1 MTMLKLESDA
11 NDFHT
16 YGNRSSDTCHWKCGD
31 DCAKP
36 APNASA
42 NEYFHDIIQSS
53 VDRRSF
59 LKGSLASVM
68 VMGGL
73 SASAVAA
80 VNDGI
85 NFTPIKLNT
94 DDKITLANGYSH
106 NVVIRWGDPIARG
119 ARRFDVN
126 NWDAAS
132 QEASF
137 GYNVDYIS
145 WLPLPGYGSKTS
157 MRALLWANHEYTNP
171 ELMFPNYQRG
181 KPTKAQV
188 DIELAAHG
196 GTIVEVSRNR
206 DGEIEY
212 LPVSRFNRRITATT
226 PMDVTGPAAGHPLL
240 QTKDDPTGKRVLGTL
255 NNCAGGTTPW
265 GTVLTAEENFNQYF
279 AFNDEVTDA
288 KIKAA
293 HARYGLPAKASGR
306 VWEQFYPRFD
316 LRVTPNEPFRH
327 GYIVEIDPYDPSS
340 TPKKRTAL
348 GRFKH
353 EGAETSLAADGR
365 VVMYMGDDERF
376 DYMYKFVTKGK
387 FSATDRAS
395 NMTLLDEGTLYVA
408 KLNADGS
415 GQWLPMIAGTGP
427 LTAAAGF
434 PTQAEVCVMTRQ
446 AADLMGATK
455 MDRPEDFERN
465 PVTGAVYC
473 LLTNNSNRTAAQ
485 IDAANPRA
493 SNRDG
498 HIVELLEDANDA
510 AAIKFKWSL
519 FMVCGNPSD
528 PTTFFAGYPKEKV
541 SPVATPDNCSF
552 DAKGNLWIATDGMDN
567 SNLKAHDG
575 VFAVP
580 TQGPDR
586 GFVRQFMSAP
596 KGAEVCGPIF
606 TPDNKNFF
614 AGIQHPGE
622 GGTVEKPVSLWPDVN
637 GQVPRP
643 SVVAIRKDDKGI
655 IGS

>member
-53 VDRRSF
+53 VDRRTF
-59 LKGSLASVM
+59 LKGSIASVM

-145 WLPLPGYGSKTS
+145 WLPLPGFAAKSSK
-157 MRALLWANHEYTNP
+157 RALLWANHEYTNP
-171 ELMFPNYQRG
+171 ELMFPNYVRG

-196 GTIVEVSRNR
+196 GTIIEVSRNTT
-206 DGEIEY
+206 GEIEY

-240 QTKDDPTGKRVLGTL
+240 QTKDDPSGKRVLGTL

-279 AFNDEVTDA
+279 AFNEEVPDA

-293 HARYGLPAKASGR
+293 HR
-306 VWEQFYPRFD
+306 
-316 LRVTPNEPFRH
+316 
-327 GYIVEIDPYDPSS
+327 
-340 TPKKRTAL
+340 
-348 GRFKH
+348 
-353 EGAETSLAADGR
+353 
-365 VVMYMGDDERF
+365 
-376 DYMYKFVTKGK
+376 
-387 FSATDRAS
+387 
-395 NMTLLDEGTLYVA
+395 
-408 KLNADGS
+408 
-415 GQWLPMIAGTGP
+415 
-427 LTAAAGF
+427 
-434 PTQAEVCVMTRQ
+434 
-446 AADLMGATK
+446 
-455 MDRPEDFERN
+455 
-465 PVTGAVYC
+465 
-473 LLTNNSNRTAAQ
+473 
-485 IDAANPRA
+485 
-493 SNRDG
+493 
-498 HIVELLEDANDA
+498 
-510 AAIKFKWSL
+510 
-519 FMVCGNPSD
+519 
-528 PTTFFAGYPKEKV
+528 
-541 SPVATPDNCSF
+541 
-552 DAKGNLWIATDGMDN
+552 
-567 SNLKAHDG
+567 
-575 VFAVP
+575 
-580 TQGPDR
+580 R
-586 GFVRQFMSAP
+586 G
-596 KGAEVCGPIF
+596 
-606 TPDNKNFF
+606 
-614 AGIQHPGE
+614 
-622 GGTVEKPVSLWPDVN
+622 
-637 GQVPRP
+637 
-643 SVVAIRKDDKGI
+643 
-655 IGS
+655 